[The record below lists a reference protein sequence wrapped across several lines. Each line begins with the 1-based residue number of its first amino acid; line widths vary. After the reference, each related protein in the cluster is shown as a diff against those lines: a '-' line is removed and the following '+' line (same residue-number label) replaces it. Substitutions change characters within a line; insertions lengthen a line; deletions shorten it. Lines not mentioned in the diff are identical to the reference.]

1 MIYTIFYVLRIE
13 KGHLAQ
19 QATPCCFPHR
29 WFPVHSLYTPFF
41 SLSNTYWLSYLTDS
55 VIFCSR
61 VVTQKIFFHCK
72 TKGHTSENVSYIL
85 VFKCCLEEEDILKL
99 KVIYFRWNFLSL
111 NTLAQGIYTLHI
123 CSVYIHIPRG
133 SVGKKSIH
141 NAGDLGSIPGWED
154 ALEKRMATHSN
165 ILALRIPQ
173 TVYIYI
179 YSPWSCNESDITE
192 WLSLSFF
199 LHIQFLVLYRINVHP
214 TWNMNVFVYKC
225 IHTLAHKT
233 LSLSLSHTHT
243 HTLIL
248 TCTHTHS
255 TKPGWNIRLIWQGS
269 IFFWDWLP
277 QTQ

>member
-19 QATPCCFPHR
+19 QASPCCFPPR

-41 SLSNTYWLSYLTDS
+41 SLSNIYWLSYLTDS

-99 KVIYFRWNFLSL
+99 KVIYFIGNFLSF
-111 NTLAQGIYTLHI
+111 NTQAQGIYTLHI

-154 ALEKRMATHSN
+154 PLEKRTATHSN
-165 ILALRIPQ
+165 RERLPTPIFWPWEFHRL
-173 TVYIYI
+173 YI
-179 YSPWSCNESDITE
+179 YSPWSCKESDMTE

-199 LHIQFLVLYRINVHP
+199 IHIQFLVLYRINVHP

-225 IHTLAHKT
+225 IHKLAHT
-233 LSLSLSHTHT
+233 ALSLSLSHTHT
-243 HTLIL
+243 HT
-248 TCTHTHS
+248 HTHMH
-255 TKPGWNIRLIWQGS
+255 TTLNLVGI
-269 IFFWDWLP
+269 
-277 QTQ
+277 